1 MRATFLNLAVSG
13 NDMAKRGQFATEY
26 LVVAAFMLMALL
38 GGVYFFWTNSPTSST
53 VHGQVQLMGTTL
65 IDTAND
71 LYFIGKPSKTTLQL
85 IFPPGLTDVYV
96 EPNVSQELIITYETR
111 DGDFEKI
118 FLSRVDLA
126 VNINY
131 FGRGRRDV
139 VLEAKEDA
147 VSICVVDNLCN
158 CDGICQRPAENYT
171 VCAADCCASEQP
183 GKGYGGRT
191 CRACE
196 AAGAESKS
204 SFTCTNGSIAYTR
217 CDSHNNCDCDEVPGG
232 CS

>member
-13 NDMAKRGQFATEY
+13 NDMGKRGQFATEY

-71 LYFIGKPSKTTLQL
+71 LYFIGKPSKTTSQL
-85 IFPPGLTDVYV
+85 IFPPGLTNMSV
-96 EPNVSQELIITYETR
+96 EPAVPQELIITYETR

-118 FLSRVDLA
+118 FLSRVNLA

-131 FGRGRRDV
+131 LGRGKRDV
-139 VLEAKEDA
+139 VLEAKEKA

-158 CDGICQRPAENYT
+158 CDGICDTSKENST
-171 VCAADCCASEQP
+171 SCAADCCRSN
-183 GKGYGGRT
+183 
-191 CRACE
+191 CRACI
-196 AAGAESKS
+196 ACKASTS
-204 SFTCTNGSIAYTR
+204 CSPYTCINDTSNHTECYG
-217 CDSHNNCDCDEVPGG
+217 HNSCTLPPP
-232 CS
+232 